1 MGGQGDMEDGFL
13 TLAEAAER
21 LGLSRLKLRE
31 GIAKGV
37 IAARRDNEG
46 RWRVDLAMV
55 PSDVRQAVAATQ
67 ADPADLMG
75 ALFDEIEELGAD
87 LAQSQDLTARLTA
100 LAGTQADMIDR
111 LTGIVEARTAERDRL
126 GDIADKALSTA
137 EEAEERAARL
147 QATADRAL
155 GLLDRA
161 AGTLEGVQG
170 EIARLSADVA
180 EKDRQIADHG
190 QRLERLF
197 ALSEEALEKAGT
209 ARPAPGLIARIFGT
223 GR

>member
-1 MGGQGDMEDGFL
+1 MGGPADMGDGFL
-13 TLAEAAER
+13 TLAEAAGR
-21 LGLSRLKLRE
+21 LGISRLKLRE

-37 IAARRDNEG
+37 ISARRDNEG
-46 RWRVDLAMV
+46 RWRVDLGAL
-55 PSDVRQAVAATQ
+55 PADVKRAVNGVA

-75 ALFDEIEELGAD
+75 ALFDEIEELAAD
-87 LAQSQDLTARLTA
+87 LAQSQEVVGRLTA
-100 LAGTQADMIDR
+100 LAGTQSEMIER
-111 LTGIVEARTAERDRL
+111 LTGIVETRTAERDRL
-126 GDIADKALSTA
+126 GEIAGKALGAA
-137 EEAEERAARL
+137 EEAESRAARL
-147 QATADRAL
+147 QSTADRAL

-180 EKDRQIADHG
+180 AKDSQIADHG

-197 ALSEEALEKAGT
+197 ALSEEALEKAGQ

>member
-1 MGGQGDMEDGFL
+1 MDRPADMGDGFL

-37 IAARRDNEG
+37 ISARRDNEG
-46 RWRVDLAMV
+46 RWRVDLSTV
-55 PSDVRQAVAATQ
+55 PGDVKHAVSQ
-67 ADPADLMG
+67 VSADPADLMG

-87 LAQSQDLTARLTA
+87 LAQSQEMTARLTA

-111 LTGIVEARTAERDRL
+111 LTGIVEARTEERDRL
-126 GDIADKALSTA
+126 GDIAGKALTAA
-137 EEAEERAARL
+137 EEAETRAARL

-155 GLLDRA
+155 VLLDRA
-161 AGTLEGVQG
+161 AGTLEGVKG
-170 EIARLSADVA
+170 EIARLSEESA
-180 EKDRQIADHG
+180 EKDRKISDHG
-190 QRLERLF
+190 ARLERLF
-197 ALSEEALEKAGT
+197 ALSEEALEKAGQS
-209 ARPAPGLIARIFGT
+209 RPAPGLLARIFGT